1 MNNYRALETLS
12 LVSGVTKKEVKIR
25 FRELAK
31 IHHPDLYQNYPDQS
45 EAVSE
50 FIKIKEA
57 YDFLMNYP
65 GDVIIVSENEPI
77 LRVKKR
83 AYTTNYKLPDW
94 LVLKELKNAI
104 SLLRLIRLNTVIN
117 LLNPTQINSWF
128 QRTEVNERNYHVRHW
143 LNLWNLL
150 KLMAVSFI
158 YLCAFILFTLASFCF
173 AICFALFYPF
183 LWLYNKLVNA
193 FMKLYTAVWGYT
205 PSPTC
210 GKLRGEI
217 IYLLTRSLPVVAF
230 CILIALLTHRYYIY
244 RTSFAFW
251 ALSPL
256 NAFALVMLSSIAYEW
271 SCFFRILKWKK
282 RNH

>member
-65 GDVIIVSENEPI
+65 GDAIIVSENEPI

-104 SLLRLIRLNTVIN
+104 SLLRLIRVNTLIN
-117 LLNPTQINSWF
+117 LLNPIQINRWF
-128 QRTEVNERNYHVRHW
+128 QRTEINEQNYQARHW
-143 LNLWNLL
+143 LKLWNLL
-150 KLMAVSFI
+150 KVLTISFI
-158 YLCAFILFTLASFCF
+158 YLCTFTLFTLASFCF
-173 AICFALFYPF
+173 AVCFVLFYPF
-183 LWLYNKLVNA
+183 LWAYNKSVNA
-193 FMKLYTAVWGYT
+193 LMKLCTTLWGYT

-210 GKLRGEI
+210 GKFRGEI
-217 IYLLTRSLPVVAF
+217 IYLLARSLPVVAL
-230 CILIALLTHRYYIY
+230 CILMATLTHQYYMY

-256 NAFALVMLSSIAYEW
+256 NIFAFVMLSSIGYEW
-271 SCFFRILKWKK
+271 SCFIKIRKW
-282 RNH
+282 RRHNR